1 MVVGGEAEVR
11 PVNLL
16 LDHDLARE
24 QLAHLVRCE
33 HLVVAG
39 LARGE
44 PGHVWRVREAKEV
57 AHMLLLPRRRSI
69 RLTPLLP
76 LILGSWTQVC
86 QIA

>member
-1 MVVGGEAEVR
+1 MVVGAEAEVGA
-11 PVNLL
+11 VNLL
-16 LDHDLARE
+16 LDHDFARK

-33 HLVVAG
+33 HLVVAWLG
-39 LARGE
+39 RGE

-57 AHMLLLPRRRSI
+57 AEMLFPPSRRPI
-69 RLTPLLP
+69 CATPLLP